1 MWNKYR
7 YIIIA
12 LLFVIIGISSC
23 KKTEVANQSSNV
35 HLNAQATHNFVDNK
49 DEKELE
55 LFLELDQV
63 VLVREITMKIGSR
76 QWDIQK
82 PEVNSAYS
90 WLNRNNGVTES
101 VRINFTND
109 SLSAMI
115 EPKME
120 DYPDRYG
127 HDWDAYEAADA
138 KYQREAKK
146 VRAQILEE
154 VFTSMK
160 KGEPVTF
167 EIRGKMKNMTV
178 SVPKS
183 DIEYAI
189 EVWNIYKQM

>member
-160 KGEPVTF
+160 KGEPVTLD
-167 EIRGKMKNMTV
+167 RK
-178 SVPKS
+178 SV
-183 DIEYAI
+183 
-189 EVWNIYKQM
+189 V